1 MNKLTKL
8 IDVGGIA
15 FSGTL
20 TALQTNEVLQM
31 ISLGLTIL
39 TSIIVLVFN
48 VLGHIRQAKADGKIT
63 IDEMQ
68 DIAKTTIDGIAD
80 VKDKIDNTKK

>member
-8 IDVGGIA
+8 INVVGIT

-39 TSIIVLVFN
+39 TSLVVLVFN
-48 VLGHIRQAKADGKIT
+48 ILTHVKKAKADGKIT
-63 IDEMQ
+63 IDELQ
-68 DIAKTTIDGIAD
+68 EIAKSTLDGLDDI
-80 VKDKIDNTKK
+80 KDDIEGK